1 MYDDFSYT
9 DVEQGEIEMRGLE
22 SAAAA
27 AGNRASSGAAAG
39 GGGEVRNTEL
49 WPLLTTSNLWW
60 PLSRWVTHSET
71 AHLMLLPNP
80 TQY

>member
-1 MYDDFSYT
+1 MVENTLTCPLSISSVLCILCVIRMYDDFSYT
-9 DVEQGEIEMRGLE
+9 DVEHGEIEMRGLE

-49 WPLLTTSNLWW
+49 
-60 PLSRWVTHSET
+60 
-71 AHLMLLPNP
+71 
-80 TQY
+80 

>member
-49 WPLLTTSNLWW
+49 
-60 PLSRWVTHSET
+60 
-71 AHLMLLPNP
+71 
-80 TQY
+80 

>member
-22 SAAAA
+22 SAAAS
-27 AGNRASSGAAAG
+27 GNRTSSGAAAG

-49 WPLLTTSNLWW
+49 
-60 PLSRWVTHSET
+60 
-71 AHLMLLPNP
+71 
-80 TQY
+80 